1 MTTRTCPNCRTE
13 IFGDPQACPY
23 CQNGLREGRMNLPG
37 RMIFWLVLGGT
48 LLAVIALVYLVWGW
62 FVSPDKSLSSGFFL
76 FLKVGGVGV
85 LWFIVFQ
92 VAQVLEGFARLK

>member
-1 MTTRTCPNCRTE
+1 MKTRTCPNCRSE
-13 IFGDPQACPY
+13 ITGDPQACPY

-37 RMIFWLVLGGT
+37 RMIFWLVLGGS

-62 FVSPDKSLSSGFFL
+62 YLSPDKSLASDFFL
-76 FLKVGGVGV
+76 ALKIGGVAI
-85 LWFIVFQ
+85 LWYIAFF